1 MKKCTILI
9 GMLLLFI
16 TGIMAQ
22 EVYVTVQFSS
32 QLGTQATAEADI
44 DAACTAIGKTAAD
57 ITHLTVSGTIEVGI
71 NHCLAIRTKLVNVK
85 TMDFSGARFVNGRVP
100 PQGSGG
106 VFNSMIVEKVILPND
121 ITEIGDRAFRLCKK
135 LKEINLSDG
144 ITKLGI
150 GAFADCQVLE
160 LPRLPAA
167 LTTMG
172 THVFQRNKKLVLTSL
187 PWGITPSIGSYCF
200 DSTKVA
206 FKDIP
211 AGVNTIG
218 SGAFRGSDI
227 SEISFPSLIQQI
239 GSQAFADCASLT
251 TLIFKDYAPPAVD
264 VSESNHT
271 FKNLDLST
279 ISVQVPNAE
288 AVAAFNV
295 APWNLMKQIGV
306 TSVRGLSKPMFKLY
320 PAVTSDQIYLND
332 VEESGVGVIYNS
344 NGVVVQTIRIETG
357 ETYTIPVNHFSS
369 GLYLM
374 KIGNGTHRFIKQ

>member
-1 MKKCTILI
+1 MKKCAILI
-9 GMLLLFI
+9 GILLLFI

-32 QLGTQATAEADI
+32 QQGAQATAEADI
-44 DAACTAIGKTAAD
+44 DAACTTIGKTAAD
-57 ITHLTVSGTIEVGI
+57 VTYLTVTGDIELGI

-85 TMDFSGARFVNGRVP
+85 TMDFSGAKFVNGRVP

-106 VFNSMIVEKVILPND
+106 VFNSMTVEKVVLPND
-121 ITEIGDRAFRLCKK
+121 ITEIGDRAFRLCKQ

-144 ITKLGI
+144 ITKIGT

-167 LTTMG
+167 LATMG

-200 DSTKVA
+200 DSTRVA

-227 SEISFPSLIQQI
+227 SEITFPSLIQQI
-239 GSQAFADCASLT
+239 GSQAFADCASLI

-288 AVAAFNV
+288 AVATFNE
-295 APWNLMKQIGV
+295 IGRAHV
-306 TSVRGLSKPMFKLY
+306 
-320 PAVTSDQIYLND
+320 
-332 VEESGVGVIYNS
+332 
-344 NGVVVQTIRIETG
+344 
-357 ETYTIPVNHFSS
+357 
-369 GLYLM
+369 
-374 KIGNGTHRFIKQ
+374 